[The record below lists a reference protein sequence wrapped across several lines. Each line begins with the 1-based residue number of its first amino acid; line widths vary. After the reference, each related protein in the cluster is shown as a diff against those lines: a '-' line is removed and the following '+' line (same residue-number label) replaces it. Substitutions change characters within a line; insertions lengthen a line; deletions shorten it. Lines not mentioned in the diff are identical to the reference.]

1 MYALIRLEIKKIIS
15 QKKSWMGIIAI
26 LIINALF
33 VVGFIINKQ
42 KRGDQ
47 ESRAAE
53 GFLVNDFM
61 NANFF
66 TQMILSPSLFLIMAT
81 LNTIVNGKSR
91 IGLIMEMKRH

>member
-91 IGLIMEMKRH
+91 IGLIMEMNRH